1 MQSKKK
7 DRGYHGAETISEQ
20 GEIVRPAEAS
30 VLVDDEERLRRFLN
44 SAKPSRNQIQITA
57 TETTPHMTTSHKTR
71 KRVSNDT
78 APKKLATPSDDSNA
92 NFKVPK
98 WGERALL
105 MLLKNRDRREYVVGD
120 MQEEYADIRL
130 RHGVKYAN
138 IWYWKQVMLSIFS
151 LKFGPGLRRIF
162 VALIGEWIRRKIF

>member
-1 MQSKKK
+1 MQSNKK

-30 VLVDDEERLRRFLN
+30 ILADDEERLRRFLN
-44 SAKPSRNQIQITA
+44 SAKPARNQIQITA
-57 TETTPHMTTSHKTR
+57 PETTTKITSDKTR
-71 KRVSNDT
+71 KSVSKDI
-78 APKKLATPSDDSNA
+78 APNKLATPSYDSNA

-105 MLLKNRDRREYVVGD
+105 MLLKDRDRRENVIGD
-120 MQEEYADIRL
+120 LQEEYEDIRL
-130 RHGVKYAN
+130 RHGVKYSN
-138 IWYWKQVMLSIFS
+138 VWYWKQVALSILS
-151 LKFGPGLRRIF
+151 LKLGPGLRRVF